1 MSLLF
6 KDRLFRGV
14 NTVLIILF
22 SLMCLAPF
30 LHVLAVSLS
39 SNNSILS
46 GKVMLWP
53 VEWNWEAHKRVIG
66 DISMLRSLIFTIGLT
81 VLYTIL
87 CMAMTIAAAYP
98 LTKSQLQGRKMMM
111 YLIVF
116 TMFFSGGII
125 PEYILIK
132 ELHLVNSMWS
142 LILPHL
148 INPFNLIIM
157 ISFLRAIPKSLEEA
171 AEIDGCSHFGVM
183 FRIVLPLSMPVIAAL
198 SLFYAVSRWNGFMD
212 SLFYITD
219 PNMYPLQLKLYQLVM
234 NNMANDTTQMEG
246 IRMVEVLPES
256 LKAASIIF
264 TTVPILLVY
273 PWLQRY
279 FVTGVMLG
287 AVKE

>member
-1 MSLLF
+1 MSSQF
-6 KDRLFRGV
+6 KDRLFNV
-14 NTVLIILF
+14 TNTVLIILF
-22 SLMCLAPF
+22 SIMCLAPF

-66 DISMLRSLIFTIGLT
+66 DVSMLKSLVFTVGLT
-81 VLYTIL
+81 ILYTLL

-98 LTKSQLQGRKMMM
+98 LTKSQLQGRKIMMF
-111 YLIVF
+111 LIVF

-132 ELHLVNSMWS
+132 ELHLVNSFWS
-142 LILPHL
+142 LILPNL

-157 ISFLRAIPKSLEEA
+157 ISFLQSIPKSLEEA
-171 AEIDGCSHFGVM
+171 AAIDGCSHFGVM
-183 FRIVLPLSMPVIAAL
+183 WRIVLPLSMPVIAAL

-234 NNMANDTTQMEG
+234 NNMANDVMQMEG
-246 IRMVEVLPES
+246 LRMVEVLPES

-264 TTVPILLVY
+264 TTIPILLVY
-273 PWLQRY
+273 PWLQRF

>member
-14 NTVLIILF
+14 NTVLVILF
-22 SLMCLAPF
+22 SIMCLAPF

-81 VLYTIL
+81 VLYTVL

-98 LTKSQLQGRKMMM
+98 LTKPQLQGRKIMM

-157 ISFLRAIPKSLEEA
+157 ISFLQAIPKSLEEA

-234 NNMANDTTQMEG
+234 NNMANDTMQMEG

>member
-81 VLYTIL
+81 LLYTVL

-98 LTKSQLQGRKMMM
+98 LTKPQLQGRKMMM

-171 AEIDGCSHFGVM
+171 AEIDGCSHFGVL
-183 FRIVLPLSMPVIAAL
+183 FRIVLPLSLPVIAAL

-219 PNMYPLQLKLYQLVM
+219 PSMYPLQLKLYQLVM
-234 NNMANDTTQMEG
+234 NNMSNDTMQMEG

>member
-14 NTVLIILF
+14 NTLLIILF

-81 VLYTIL
+81 VLYTVL

-98 LTKSQLQGRKMMM
+98 LTKPQLQGRKMMM

-157 ISFLRAIPKSLEEA
+157 ISFLRSIPKSLEEA

-234 NNMANDTTQMEG
+234 NNMANDTMQMEG
-246 IRMVEVLPES
+246 FRMVEVLPES

>member
-1 MSLLF
+1 MSSVF
-6 KDRLFRGV
+6 KDRLFRGT
-14 NTVLIILF
+14 NTTLIIVF
-22 SLMCLAPF
+22 SIMCLAPF

-39 SNNSILS
+39 SNNPILS
-46 GKVMLWP
+46 GKVLLWP

-66 DISMLRSLIFTIGLT
+66 DVSMLRSLVFTVFLT
-81 VLYTIL
+81 MIYTLL

-98 LTKSQLQGRKMMM
+98 LTKPNLKGRKTIMF
-111 YLIVF
+111 LIVF

-132 ELHLVNSMWS
+132 ELHLVNSIWS
-142 LILPHL
+142 LILPNL

-157 ISFLRAIPKSLEEA
+157 ISFLRSIPTSLEEA

-183 FRIVLPLSMPVIAAL
+183 WRIVLPLSMPVIAAL

-234 NNMANDTTQMEG
+234 NNMANDVMQMEG
-246 IRMVEVLPES
+246 LRMVEVLPES
-256 LKAASIIF
+256 LKAASIVFSTI
-264 TTVPILLVY
+264 PILLVY

>member
-1 MSLLF
+1 MSSQF
-6 KDRLFRGV
+6 KDRLFTRI

-22 SLMCLAPF
+22 SIMCLAPF

-66 DISMLRSLIFTIGLT
+66 DISMLKSLAFTVGLT
-81 VLYTIL
+81 ILYTLL

-98 LTKSQLQGRKMMM
+98 LTKSQLQGRKTIMF
-111 YLIVF
+111 LIVF

-132 ELHLVNSMWS
+132 ELHLVNSFWS
-142 LILPHL
+142 LILPNL

-157 ISFLRAIPKSLEEA
+157 ISFLQSIPKSLEEA
-171 AEIDGCSHFGVM
+171 AAIDGCSHFGVM
-183 FRIVLPLSMPVIAAL
+183 WRIVLPLSMPVIAAL

-234 NNMANDTTQMEG
+234 NNMANDVMQMEG
-246 IRMVEVLPES
+246 LRMVEVLPES

-264 TTVPILLVY
+264 TTIPILLVY
-273 PWLQRY
+273 PWLQRF

>member
-22 SLMCLAPF
+22 SIMCLAPF

-81 VLYTIL
+81 VLYTVL

-98 LTKSQLQGRKMMM
+98 LTKPQLQGRKIMM

-157 ISFLRAIPKSLEEA
+157 ISFLQAIPKSLEEA

-234 NNMANDTTQMEG
+234 NNMANDTMQMEG

>member
-1 MSLLF
+1 MSSVF
-6 KDRLFRGV
+6 KERLFRGA
-14 NTVLIILF
+14 NTALIIIF
-22 SLMCLAPF
+22 SIMCLAPF
-30 LHVLAVSLS
+30 LHVFAVSLS
-39 SNNSILS
+39 SNNPILS

-66 DISMLRSLIFTIGLT
+66 DVSMLRSLVFTIILT
-81 VLYTIL
+81 LIYTVL

-98 LTKSQLQGRKMMM
+98 LTKPNLQGRKTIMF
-111 YLIVF
+111 LIVF

-132 ELHLVNSMWS
+132 ELHLINTIWS
-142 LILPHL
+142 LILPQL

-157 ISFLRAIPKSLEEA
+157 ISFLQAIPKSLEEA

-183 FRIVLPLSMPVIAAL
+183 WRIILPLSLPVIAAL

-234 NNMANDTTQMEG
+234 NNMANDIMQMEG
-246 IRMVEVLPES
+246 LRMVEVLPES
-256 LKAASIIF
+256 LKAASIVF
-264 TTVPILLVY
+264 TTIPILLVY

>member
-1 MSLLF
+1 MNSEF
-6 KDRLFRGV
+6 KERLFRGA
-14 NTVLIILF
+14 NTALIIIF
-22 SLMCLAPF
+22 SIMCLAPF
-30 LHVLAVSLS
+30 LHVFAVSLS
-39 SNNSILS
+39 SNNPILS

-66 DISMLRSLIFTIGLT
+66 DVSMLRSLVFTVILT
-81 VLYTIL
+81 LIYTVL

-98 LTKSQLQGRKMMM
+98 LTKSNLEGRKTIMF
-111 YLIVF
+111 LIVF

-132 ELHLVNSMWS
+132 ELHLINTIWS
-142 LILPHL
+142 LILPQL

-157 ISFLRAIPKSLEEA
+157 ISFLQAIPKSLEEA

-183 FRIVLPLSMPVIAAL
+183 LRIILPLSMPVIAAL

-234 NNMANDTTQMEG
+234 NNMANDIMQMEG
-246 IRMVEVLPES
+246 LRMVEVLPES
-256 LKAASIIF
+256 LKAASIVFSTI
-264 TTVPILLVY
+264 PILLVY

>member
-14 NTVLIILF
+14 NTVLVILF
-22 SLMCLAPF
+22 SIMCLAPF

-81 VLYTIL
+81 VLYTVL
-87 CMAMTIAAAYP
+87 CMAMTIAATYP
-98 LTKSQLQGRKMMM
+98 LTKPQLQGRKIMM

-157 ISFLRAIPKSLEEA
+157 ISFLQAIPKSLEEA

-234 NNMANDTTQMEG
+234 NNMANDTMQMEG